1 MKAAERDSLIAL
13 LKSLDRATLDELT
26 AGLTWRE
33 KAVVS
38 QRFGL
43 DLVPRLSYQQI
54 AKKYGV
60 PIAKVHAIDRK
71 ARRAFYAK
79 AVRTPSREAVA
90 VVSEAVERCRAL
102 TPELMRHL
110 KSNTG
115 DLRKVPWDIFE
126 HIVGEFLACSG
137 FREIQLVG
145 RDQSTSADIA
155 ALYVVPKL
163 GTKIRYFIEVKQW
176 RDRVGVR
183 VIDEILGAMIGERE
197 KFGWTVGMLVAP
209 GGVRNF
215 RKFESE
221 FELEAKGIFVKHRR
235 DILQWLK
242 DYRPNKGGLWLPKP
256 ERRIQKANDVLQRTR
271 PSNSGG
277 TPRVPR
283 GHFTCG

>member
-13 LKSLDRATLDELT
+13 LKSLDRATLDEVT

-38 QRFGL
+38 RRFGL
-43 DLVPRLSYQQI
+43 NLNLGPQLSYQQL

-60 PIAKVHAIDRK
+60 PIAKVYAIDRK
-71 ARRAFYAK
+71 ARRAL

-115 DLRKVPWDIFE
+115 DLRMVPWDIFE

-209 GGVRNF
+209 GGICDF

-221 FELEAKGIFVKHRR
+221 FELEAKGIFVKRRR

-242 DYRPNKGGLWLPKP
+242 DYQPNKEGLWLPKP
-256 ERRIQKANDVLQRTR
+256 ERRMRKPYATDEV
-271 PSNSGG
+271 
-277 TPRVPR
+277 V
-283 GHFTCG
+283 TCSLGRMV

>member
-1 MKAAERDSLIAL
+1 MKAAERDRLIAL
-13 LKSLDRATLDELT
+13 LKSLDRATLDEVT

-43 DLVPRLSYQQI
+43 NLDLGPQLSYQQI

-60 PIAKVHAIDRK
+60 PIAKVYAIDRK
-71 ARRAFYAK
+71 ARRAL

-115 DLRKVPWDIFE
+115 DLRKVPWDVFE
-126 HIVGEFLACSG
+126 HIVGEFLASSG

-209 GGVRNF
+209 GGIRDF

-221 FELEAKGIFVKHRR
+221 FELEAKGVFVKHRR

-256 ERRIQKANDVLQRTR
+256 ERRIQKANDVLQRTG

-283 GHFTCG
+283 RPILSDI

>member
-1 MKAAERDSLIAL
+1 M
-13 LKSLDRATLDELT
+13 
-26 AGLTWRE
+26 
-33 KAVVS
+33 
-38 QRFGL
+38 
-43 DLVPRLSYQQI
+43 
-54 AKKYGV
+54 
-60 PIAKVHAIDRK
+60 
-71 ARRAFYAK
+71 FYAK

-209 GGVRNF
+209 GGIRDF
-215 RKFESE
+215 RKFESKG
-221 FELEAKGIFVKHRR
+221 ELEAKGIFVKHKH

-242 DYRPNKGGLWLPKP
+242 DYRPNKEGLWLPKP
-256 ERRIQKANDVLQRTR
+256 ERRIQK
-271 PSNSGG
+271 G
-277 TPRVPR
+277 
-283 GHFTCG
+283 

>member
-1 MKAAERDSLIAL
+1 MKAAERESLIAV
-13 LKSLDRATLDELT
+13 LKSLDRATLDEVT

-33 KAVVS
+33 KEVLS
-38 QRFGL
+38 QRYGL
-43 DLVPRLSYQQI
+43 NLVPRLSLQQI
-54 AKKYGV
+54 AKKFGV
-60 PIAKVHAIDRK
+60 SIAKLYAIERK
-71 ARRAFYAK
+71 ARQAQRAFYAK
-79 AVRTPSREAVA
+79 VVRTPSREAVA
-90 VVSEAVERCRAL
+90 VVSEAVEQCRAL

-110 KSNTG
+110 KSNAG

-126 HIVGEFLACSG
+126 HIVGEFLAYSG

-209 GGVRNF
+209 GGIRDF

-221 FELEAKGIFVKHRR
+221 GELEAKGIFLKHKH
-235 DILQWLK
+235 DVLQWLK
-242 DYRPNKGGLWLPKP
+242 DYRPNKEGLWLPTP
-256 ERRIQKANDVLQRTR
+256 ERRIQKANHVLQRTAQLG
-271 PSNSGG
+271 SGG
-277 TPRVPR
+277 TPRRPA
-283 GHFTCG
+283 